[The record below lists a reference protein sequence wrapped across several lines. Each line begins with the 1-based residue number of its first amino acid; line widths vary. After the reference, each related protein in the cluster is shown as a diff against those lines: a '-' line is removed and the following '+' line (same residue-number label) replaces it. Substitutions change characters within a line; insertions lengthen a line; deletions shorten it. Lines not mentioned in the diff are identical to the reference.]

1 MDVSKLCRL
10 SSFML
15 EKRAP
20 EEEKGVPFWKK
31 AEEEPGLN
39 EMPVDG
45 HYYRVPATEHTLILD
60 GQPEHIET
68 DADGVALNEHDRTVV
83 ELQIA
88 AARKFGR
95 DPAADYKV
103 IFYPSHFKLRLAAF
117 FICLWSASAA
127 VVWVAGVLPIRIGR
141 LAMARLFGLR
151 DIHDAYSWLVGL
163 YTIWA
168 IQMARYIVSRERRR
182 WKKYLSTRKRRRFPI
197 KLFFHHTTGMFA
209 RLIVAA
215 ISIFGVLPLLLG
227 LVFEVYL
234 VIPLKYAV
242 RPGVPVTIRFWDCW
256 ATGMLWG
263 SILVQAQRY
272 APPNGISRTFDTVS
286 NPPECLVDNIDTAPQ
301 KLKREGWFRIRL
313 RQLLHEFILPLCAGL
328 LSLIILPFFLQWAI
342 LTPLTGNDSFMCKY
356 KLLLYFLA

>member
-1 MDVSKLCRL
+1 
-10 SSFML
+10 ML

-31 AEEEPGLN
+31 AEEEPLLN
-39 EMPVDG
+39 DMPVDG
-45 HYYRVPATEHTLILD
+45 RYFRVPATEHTLVLD
-60 GQPEHIET
+60 GQPEYIET
-68 DADGVALNEHDRTVV
+68 DADGVALNELDRTLV

-117 FICLWSASAA
+117 FTCLWSASAA

-141 LAMARLFGLR
+141 LALARLFRLR
-151 DIHDAYSWLVGL
+151 DVHDAYSWLVGL

-182 WKKYLSTRKRRRFPI
+182 WKKYLSTRRRRRFPI

-215 ISIFGVLPLLLG
+215 ISIFGILPLLLG

-234 VIPLKYAV
+234 VIPLKYTL
-242 RPGVPVTIRFWDCW
+242 RPCVPVTIRFWDCW
-256 ATGMLWG
+256 AAGMLWG

-286 NPPECLVDNIDTAPQ
+286 NPPEYVVDNIDTSPK
-301 KLKREGWFRIRL
+301 KLKRDGWFRIRL
-313 RQLLHEFILPLCAGL
+313 RQLVHEFILPLCAGL

-342 LTPLTGNDSFMCKY
+342 FTPLTGNDSFMCKY
-356 KLLLYFLA
+356 TLSLDFLA

>member
-1 MDVSKLCRL
+1 MMPIPIDLIIFRVFLPATFSVLRLRRIGRQGIKSFWMDVSRLCRL

-15 EKRAP
+15 GKRAP

-39 EMPVDG
+39 DMPIDG
-45 HYYRVPATEHTLILD
+45 HYYRVPATEHTLVLD
-60 GQPEHIET
+60 GQPEQIET
-68 DADGVALNEHDRTVV
+68 DADGVGLNESDRALV
-83 ELQIA
+83 ELQII

-95 DPAADYKV
+95 DPLADYKV
-103 IFYPSHFKLRLAAF
+103 IFYPTHFKLRLAAF

-141 LAMARLFGLR
+141 LALARLFGLR

-163 YTIWA
+163 YTLWA
-168 IQMARYIVSRERRR
+168 VQMARYIVSRERRR

-197 KLFFHHTTGMFA
+197 KLFFYHTTGMFA

-234 VIPLKYAV
+234 VIPLKYVV
-242 RPGVPVTIRFWDCW
+242 RPGVPATIRFWDCW
-256 ATGMLWG
+256 AAGMLWG

-272 APPNGISRTFDTVS
+272 APPNVISRTFDSVS
-286 NPPECLVDNIDTAPQ
+286 NLPQLFVENTDTACQ
-301 KLKREGWFRIRL
+301 S
-313 RQLLHEFILPLCAGL
+313 
-328 LSLIILPFFLQWAI
+328 LSARDGSGFA
-342 LTPLTGNDSFMCKY
+342 S
-356 KLLLYFLA
+356 AS

>member
-15 EKRAP
+15 EKRVP

-39 EMPVDG
+39 DMPVDG
-45 HYYRVPATEHTLILD
+45 RYYRVPATEHTLILD

-68 DADGVALNEHDRTVV
+68 DADGVALNELDRNVV

-141 LAMARLFGLR
+141 LALARLFGLR
-151 DIHDAYSWLVGL
+151 DVHDAYSWLVGL

-182 WKKYLSTRKRRRFPI
+182 WKKYLSTRRRRRFPI
-197 KLFFHHTTGMFA
+197 KLFVHHTTGMFA

-215 ISIFGVLPLLLG
+215 VSIFGVLPLLLG

-234 VIPLKYAV
+234 VIPLKYTL

-256 ATGMLWG
+256 AAGMLWG

-286 NPPECLVDNIDTAPQ
+286 NPPEYLVDNIDTAPQ
-301 KLKREGWFRIRL
+301 KLKRDGWFRIRL

-328 LSLIILPFFLQWAI
+328 LSLIFLPFFLQWVI
-342 LTPLTGNDSFMCKY
+342 FTPLTGNDSFMCEY
-356 KLLLYFLA
+356 NLSLNFLA